1 MNFDVKDVKSW
12 VNRYEVKVG
21 DKGYVSSNLYSLQDD
36 LKNNVAL
43 IREISRICYD
53 DVKEDEQ

>member
-1 MNFDVKDVKSW
+1 MDFNIEDVKSW

-36 LKNNVAL
+36 LKSNVAL
-43 IREISRICYD
+43 IREI
-53 DVKEDEQ
+53 

>member
-36 LKNNVAL
+36 LK
-43 IREISRICYD
+43 
-53 DVKEDEQ
+53 K